1 MEPDLVWEV
10 ERPITVAGCGRS
22 VFDAFKLSFDGRAE
36 TSCPEQS
43 EHSNVLFSVLPR
55 EMNG

>member
-22 VFDAFKLSFDGRAE
+22 VLSFDGRAE

-43 EHSNVLFSVLPR
+43 EHSNVLFSVWPR